1 MRGDSTFS
9 FNIVGESFHQD
20 DLWALVR
27 DNDYDDASTDCYA
40 LLLPEPDNP
49 YDPFAVKVVID
60 DVIVGHLDAA
70 RARQWSEDLFAA
82 SGIRGIAAYA
92 RIVGGF
98 ERADGTLAML
108 GVRLDIA
115 FPVMAVGVLD
125 ESG

>member
-1 MRGDSTFS
+1 MRIMKGSQHECRFYNPVSYTHLD
-9 FNIVGESFHQD
+9 VYKRQ
-20 DLWALVR
+20 
-27 DNDYDDASTDCYA
+27 
-40 LLLPEPDNP
+40 EPDNP

-115 FPVMAVGVLD
+115 FPVMAVGCLLYTSRCV
-125 ESG
+125 